1 MIAHI
6 PDARDLN
13 RQPLS
18 AFKPLFSTLPPPDV
32 DTLAGVYET
41 AFTGPEWLRLSAG
54 ASLALIGLGGW
65 WGMHFTAE
73 GGNNLVLRQR
83 KIQRLFPFHTT
94 LATSTIDGNA
104 GRHRALYRRL
114 PLPVAAYLRRSAADR
129 AGAAAGYAADRSAGI
144 AAHAITLP
152 AGALGKRLGYVGQGI
167 DTSAISVTQAREI

>member
-32 DTLAGVYET
+32 DTLPGVYET

-83 KIQRLFPFHTT
+83 KIQRLFPFRTT
-94 LATSTIDGNA
+94 LAASVIDA
-104 GRHRALYRRL
+104 MPAIIVRYTADCPFPWQHIYDEVRQIEPGRLLGMRRIEVPGL
-114 PLPVAAYLRRSAADR
+114 QRMPLPYLLVRSVNGWGMWDR
-129 AGAAAGYAADRSAGI
+129 G
-144 AAHAITLP
+144 
-152 AGALGKRLGYVGQGI
+152 
-167 DTSAISVTQAREI
+167 